1 MHSARIK
8 KRRYTVIEDK
18 FDLTFYC
25 GEDLYSDG
33 DVENELLAAVQ
44 EKENIEKCLI
54 EGNSWPHLYHLSNI
68 RENILEWY
76 DFNPKGSLLEIGAGC
91 GAVTGLFCSKVER
104 VVAIDLSKRR
114 SMVNATRN
122 ENFNNLTIMLG
133 NFEDIKIEE
142 KFDYVTLVG
151 VFEYSIYYI
160 SSDDPFGDM
169 LKKAKSFLKPGGKL
183 IIAIE
188 NKYGMKY
195 FAGATEDHSGRMFD
209 GIENYAEVDR
219 VRTFSR
225 RTLEKMLTKAGFEKN
240 DFYYPMP
247 DYKLPS
253 EIYSDKHMP
262 SFGSIRNACVSYDRD
277 RYELIDERLFADA
290 ACEDDMFADLANSFL
305 IISHNPGT
313 EETKAVDAALE
324 DTVYAKYN
332 RLRAPQYQ
340 ISTRI
345 YTDAKGRRVAEK
357 KALRE
362 EAVAH
367 IEQLTEN
374 RKKLL
379 AAGDNRVIEILSNEN
394 GKAVFPYVKGRSL
407 EDKVN
412 AALTKKD
419 KLIAAMHEAVA
430 AIYTYDKKQICPFE
444 KTDAYKKVFGESGS
458 FFVGH
463 DALKVANVDSTFSNF
478 VESED
483 GKLVC
488 LDYEW
493 VFDFPVPLEYLKYRT
508 LYYYFSMNRAYII
521 RHMNEQEFL
530 QEFGLSTELVAAC
543 MEMDDAFQQ
552 YVHGENRK
560 YIYTRNYEKKVYNL
574 GKNMQHGESWFMSIV
589 EGVHKL
595 NQELGPHRRDLV
607 ECEVNMHR
615 RSETLDRVKR
625 VAKNPALIVRKVKS
639 KLGKEEA

>member
-1 MHSARIK
+1 M
-8 KRRYTVIEDK
+8 IEDK

-33 DVENELLAAVQ
+33 DVENELLEAVQ

-122 ENFNNLTIMLG
+122 EAYNNLTIMLG

-160 SSDDPFGDM
+160 NSDDPFGDM

-209 GIENYAEVDR
+209 GIENYAEVER

-313 EETKAVDAALE
+313 DETKAADALLE
-324 DTVYAKYN
+324 ATEYAKYN

-345 YTDAKGRRVAEK
+345 YTDATGRRVAEK
-357 KALRE
+357 KALRK
-362 EAVAH
+362 EAIAH
-367 IEQLTEN
+367 IEQLSEN

-379 AAGDNRVIEILSNEN
+379 AAGENRVIEILSNEN
-394 GKAVFPYVKGRSL
+394 GKAVFPYIKGRSL

-412 AALTKKD
+412 AALMKKD
-419 KLIAAMHEAVA
+419 KLIATMHEAVA
-430 AIYTYDKKQICPFE
+430 AIYSYDESQICSFE
-444 KTDAYKKVFGESGS
+444 LTEGYKRVFGETGS

-463 DALKVANVDSTFSNF
+463 EALKVANVDSTFANF
-478 VESED
+478 VEAED
-483 GKLVC
+483 GGLVC

-493 VFDFPVPLEYLKYRT
+493 VFDFPVPVEYLKYRT

-552 YVHGENRK
+552 LVHGENRK

-607 ECEVNMHR
+607 ACEVSMHR
-615 RSETLDRVKR
+615 KSETIDRVKR
-625 VAKNPALIVRKVKS
+625 VVKNPALIVRKVKS
-639 KLGKEEA
+639 KLGKNES